1 MSLIIAHSAAE
12 GTLVWG
18 TSRGDGSAEI
28 LKTQQWRW
36 GRDLGAWFL
45 PRTRD
50 QRPNRAR
57 IERTA
62 QVLREAGFTVELDID
77 DRTRSVAA
85 VEADRIVRQ
94 QQRTNHL
101 QEQAD
106 RAAVAADGAWIAAD
120 VAAGKLPPMGE
131 PIKIGHHSEQRHR
144 RAAERA
150 QAALTSALDAHHQ
163 AEEAQCRAET
173 ATHTTGARYNPT
185 TVANRI
191 DTLEADARA
200 LQRHIDGQ
208 THTHHRHPGTGQA
221 IGDTAAPATGS
232 RREQLTDQLAQ
243 INDQLAYWRQVRA
256 DQIATGEATHHSRST
271 INPGD
276 LVEVN
281 RRWYRVIRANPK
293 TVSVATNT
301 GRHTTPYSH
310 ITDHQPNP
318 EGKGTR

>member
-1 MSLIIAHSAAE
+1 MMSLIIAHSAAE
-12 GTLVWG
+12 GTVVWG

-28 LKTQQWRW
+28 LKTQRWRW
-36 GRDLGAWFL
+36 GRGLGAWYL

-50 QRPNRAR
+50 RRPNRAC
-57 IERTA
+57 IEQTA
-62 QVLREAGFTVELDID
+62 HALREAGFTVELDLD
-77 DRTRSVAA
+77 DRTRPAA
-85 VEADRIVRQ
+85 EVEADKIARQ

-101 QEQAD
+101 QTQAD
-106 RAAVAADGAWIAAD
+106 RAAAAADGAWNVAD
-120 VAAGKLPPMGE
+120 AAAGKLPPMGE
-131 PIKIGHHSEQRHR
+131 PIKIGHHSEHRHR

-150 QAALTSALDAHHQ
+150 EMALGAALDAHQQ
-163 AEEAQCRAET
+163 AEEAQHRAET

-191 DTLEADARA
+191 DKLEADARA
-200 LQRHIDGQ
+200 LQRHLDGY
-208 THTHHRHPGTGQA
+208 THTHNRHPVTGQA
-221 IGDTAAPATGS
+221 IGDLAAPATGG

-256 DQIATGEATHHSRST
+256 AQIATGEATHHSRST

-276 LVEVN
+276 LVEVS

-301 GRHTTPYSH
+301 GRRTTPYSH

-318 EGKGTR
+318 EGK